1 LIEVVIRELTDK
13 VETTLTD
20 RRVDFPRVGI
30 VQLAQLFLIAHVTC
44 LPTGTSPPAD
54 IV

>member
-1 LIEVVIRELTDK
+1 LVEVVIRELPDK
-13 VETTLTD
+13 VETTLTY

-30 VQLAQLFLIAHVTC
+30 VQLAQLLLITHLSC

-54 IV
+54 EV